1 MKFNRS
7 DATDSANIRAAQAKR
22 HSRIERNYRNEAA
35 QGREPDGLQRIGNYW
50 IAECR
55 SCECSYVFDCD
66 AREFDPDY
74 SYCGRSDRCT
84 P

>member
-1 MKFNRS
+1 MRYRRF
-7 DATDSANIRAAQAKR
+7 DATDTANIRAAEAKR

-35 QGREPDGLQRIGNYW
+35 QGREPDGLQRIGNTW
-50 IAECR
+50 QADCR
-55 SCECSYVFDCD
+55 SCGCSYVFDCD
-66 AREFDPDY
+66 AREFNPDY

>member
-1 MKFNRS
+1 MKNRRF
-7 DATDSANIRAAQAKR
+7 DATDTANIRAAQTKR
-22 HSRIERNYRNEAA
+22 YSRIERNYRNEAA
-35 QGREPDGLQRIGNYW
+35 QGREPDGLQRIDNDW